1 MKFSRLF
8 FDDPPKFDD
17 VKLNSRKEHLHRG
30 LLLFLH
36 EWESARCDFL
46 FTLFYYDEE
55 SEATPSFTRPIS
67 PQKFVRNTKRNA
79 KNLWSAKMKPLRKFR
94 VMRYTFIV
102 QNSNLTIL
110 HVVCKTFW
118 AVLYHLSLKISK
130 FLSSLGFSACNV
142 LLFACSNKK
151 INWVLRVI

>member
-1 MKFSRLF
+1 MRLF
-8 FDDPPKFDD
+8 AYSPGPPSPRNYTVWHEIFEVVFRWSPKICSCKI
-17 VKLNSRKEHLHRG
+17 KLSQEHRHRG

-36 EWESARCDFL
+36 EWESASCDFL
-46 FTLFYYDEE
+46 FTHFYYDEE

-67 PQKFVRNTKRNA
+67 PQKSVRNTKRNA

-130 FLSSLGFSACNV
+130 FLSSLGVFS
-142 LLFACSNKK
+142 L
-151 INWVLRVI
+151 

>member
-55 SEATPSFTRPIS
+55 SEATPSFTRSIS
-67 PQKFVRNTKRNA
+67 PQKFVRRNTKRNESVIGKNENLA
-79 KNLWSAKMKPLRKFR
+79 KIS
-94 VMRYTFIV
+94 
-102 QNSNLTIL
+102 S
-110 HVVCKTFW
+110 HVVYFYRSEQQFVHFTC
-118 AVLYHLSLKISK
+118 SL
-130 FLSSLGFSACNV
+130 
-142 LLFACSNKK
+142 
-151 INWVLRVI
+151 

>member
-8 FDDPPKFDD
+8 FDDPPKFDH
-17 VKLNSRKEHLHRG
+17 VKLNSRKEHRHRG
-30 LLLFLH
+30 LLFFLH

-94 VMRYTFIV
+94 VMRYTFVV